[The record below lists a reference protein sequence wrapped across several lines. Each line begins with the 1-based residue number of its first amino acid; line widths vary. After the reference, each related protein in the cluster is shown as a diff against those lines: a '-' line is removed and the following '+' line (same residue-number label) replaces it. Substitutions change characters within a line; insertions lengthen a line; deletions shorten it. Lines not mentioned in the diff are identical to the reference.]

1 MVNPTKRLREALK
14 MSQQQFAT
22 DLGISVG
29 SVRAYE
35 RGVQVSDASLEA
47 MKSLAVRQGLAD
59 LAMEMDMG
67 RGRFAVGKVI
77 APQDAGKSIRLR
89 KTSHGRDLGDDLHG
103 ALDAILETG
112 SPEAIGAVEFL
123 LRTLRDQAE
132 TATKKARR

>member
-22 DLGISVG
+22 ELGISVG

-35 RGVQVSDASLEA
+35 HGVNVSDASLEA
-47 MKSLAVRQGLAD
+47 MKSLAVRHGLAD
-59 LAMEMDMG
+59 LAIEMG

-77 APQDAGKSIRLR
+77 APQDAGKAIRLR
-89 KTSHGRDLGDDLHG
+89 KASHGHDIGDDLH
-103 ALDAILETG
+103 AAVDAILESG
-112 SPEAIGAVEFL
+112 SPEAIGAMEFL

-132 TATKKARR
+132 TTLKKTKR

>member
-1 MVNPTKRLREALK
+1 MVNPTKKLREALK

-22 DLGISVG
+22 ELGISVG

-35 RGVQVSDASLEA
+35 RGVHVSDASLEA
-47 MKSLAVRQGLAD
+47 MKSLAVRQGHAD
-59 LAMEMDMG
+59 LAMEMG

-89 KTSHGRDLGDDLHG
+89 KAPHGRDMGDELH
-103 ALDAILETG
+103 AAVDAILETG
-112 SPEAIGAVEFL
+112 SPEAIGAMEVL

-132 TATKKARR
+132 VTGKKTKR

>member
-1 MVNPTKRLREALK
+1 

-22 DLGISVG
+22 ELGISLG
-29 SVRAYE
+29 SVRSYE
-35 RGVQVSDASLEA
+35 RGVHVSDASLEA

-59 LAMEMDMG
+59 LAMEMG

-89 KTSHGRDLGDDLHG
+89 KAAHGHDMGDELHA

-112 SPEAIGAVEFL
+112 SPEAIGAMEFL
-123 LRTLRDQAE
+123 LRTLRSQSE
-132 TATKKARR
+132 ITGKKTKR

>member
-35 RGVQVSDASLEA
+35 RGVHVSDASLEA
-47 MKSLAVRQGLAD
+47 MKSLAVRRDRAD
-59 LAMEMDMG
+59 LAMEMG
-67 RGRFAVGKVI
+67 QGRFTVGKVI
-77 APQDAGKSIRLR
+77 TPRDATKSIRLR
-89 KTSHGRDLGDDLHG
+89 KASHGRDMGDDLHA

-112 SPEAIGAVEFL
+112 SPEAIGALEFL
-123 LRTLRDQAE
+123 LGALRERSE
-132 TATKKARR
+132 TPAKKTKR

>member
-22 DLGISVG
+22 ELGISVG

-35 RGVQVSDASLEA
+35 RGVHVSDASLEA

-59 LAMEMDMG
+59 LAMEMG
-67 RGRFAVGKVI
+67 RGRFTVGKVI

-89 KTSHGRDLGDDLHG
+89 KASYGRDMGDELH
-103 ALDAILETG
+103 AAVDAILATG
-112 SPEAIGAVEFL
+112 SPEAIGAMEVV
-123 LRTLRDQAE
+123 LRSLRDQAE
-132 TATKKARR
+132 TAAKKTKR

>member
-1 MVNPTKRLREALK
+1 MVNLTKRLREALK

-22 DLGISVG
+22 ELGISVG

-35 RGVQVSDASLEA
+35 RGVHVSDASLEA

-59 LAMEMDMG
+59 LAMEMG

-77 APQDAGKSIRLR
+77 APQDAGKAIRLR
-89 KTSHGRDLGDDLHG
+89 KASHGRDMGDDLH
-103 ALDAILETG
+103 AAVDTILESG
-112 SPEAIGAVEFL
+112 SPEAIGAMEFL

-132 TATKKARR
+132 NTLKKTRR